1 MTEHY
6 PLLIDFE
13 LHRAFYRVRSNSI
26 GRDLS
31 GIMGTID
38 AISAS
43 PSIGAETPVAEPAR
57 RPYLDQESTRER
69 IPMAS

>member
-31 GIMGTID
+31 GIMGTIG

-43 PSIGAETPVAEPAR
+43 SSVRRLQNPPDDRISAR
-57 RPYLDQESTRER
+57 
-69 IPMAS
+69 